1 MKISV
6 ALSTYN
12 GESFIKEQLNSLI
25 NQTRLPDEVIISD
38 DCSSDL
44 TNEIVDEFIKENN
57 LTNWIHYKNEINLG
71 WKKNF
76 VDTIAKATGDLIF
89 TCDQDD
95 VWYSRKLE
103 HMEKIMTEKKNIQLL
118 VSSFDYNMNDISE
131 ELDMNKLEKIEF
143 NNRFMFVQFPGCVYC
158 FRKPLFDNAFK
169 WWYEYYPH
177 DALLYRYAI
186 INDGLYKINMPLIY
200 YRRHE
205 NTATGREH
213 KSTETKIES
222 MEYYLKALDSISEHL
237 ANNDLENS
245 EFKEKHVKKCTE
257 WCNLRLKFLKSHRF
271 ILWLKLFRY
280 IKYYYNFKSYLA
292 DLVMVLTKKGY
303 NK

>member
-1 MKISV
+1 MKISI

-12 GESFIKEQLNSLI
+12 GERFIKEQLNSLI

-38 DCSSDL
+38 DRSSDS
-44 TNEIVDEFIKENN
+44 TNDIIDEFIKENK
-57 LTNWIHYKNEINLG
+57 LTNWIHYKNEQNLG

-76 VDTIAKATGDLIF
+76 VNTIAKTTGDLIF

-95 VWYSRKLE
+95 IWYARKLE
-103 HMEKIMTEKKNIQLL
+103 YMEKIMTEKNYIQLL
-118 VSSFDYNMNDISE
+118 VSSFDYSMNDISE
-131 ELDMNKLEKIEF
+131 KLDINKLQKVEF

-158 FRKPLFDNAFK
+158 FRKSMFDNAFG
-169 WWYEYYPH
+169 WWHDDYPH

-205 NTATGREH
+205 NTATGHEY
-213 KSTETKIES
+213 KSVGTKIES
-222 MEYYLKALDSISEHL
+222 MKYYLKALDKINEYL
-237 ANNDLENS
+237 VNNDLDN
-245 EFKEKHVKKCTE
+245 FKYKEKHIKKCTE
-257 WCNLRLKFLKSHRF
+257 WCNLRLEFLKSHKF
-271 ILWLKLFRY
+271 FLWLKLFGY
-280 IKYYYNFKSYLA
+280 IKYYYNFKSYIA
-292 DLVMVLTKKGY
+292 DLIMVLTKKGY